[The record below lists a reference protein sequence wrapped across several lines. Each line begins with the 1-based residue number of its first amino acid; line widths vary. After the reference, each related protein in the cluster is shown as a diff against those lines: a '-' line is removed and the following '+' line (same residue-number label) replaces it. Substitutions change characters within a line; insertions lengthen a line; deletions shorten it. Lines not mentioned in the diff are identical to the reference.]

1 MSTMLLEQKKYF
13 CIPNFKHPRSWE
25 KNKIYY
31 NENCFS
37 SLEPHQTLLLSSWRD
52 KWSSVIMW
60 DPFVWISRAMRSPCV
75 QTSRETKSSTIR
87 VFRVFGFFPV
97 SFLRVAVLQWVAGA
111 PDITNLPWTTRNTP
125 TVEQTPM
132 TSVLTN
138 YSRSQNCPGERRKC
152 LCSSFQVLFE
162 LLEDSNMEES
172 WRGDN

>member
-1 MSTMLLEQKKYF
+1 MKFLTSTKMMTNMLLEQKKYF

-60 DPFVWISRAMRSPCV
+60 DPFVWISREMRSPCV
-75 QTSRETKSSTIR
+75 QTSRET
-87 VFRVFGFFPV
+87 GFFGYMIGII
-97 SFLRVAVLQWVAGA
+97 RVAVLQWLAGA

-132 TSVLTN
+132 TLVLTN
-138 YSRSQNCPGERRKC
+138 YSRSQNCLGERRKC

-162 LLEDSNMEES
+162 LLEAS
-172 WRGDN
+172 WRREN

>member
-1 MSTMLLEQKKYF
+1 MLLEQKRYF

-52 KWSSVIMW
+52 KWSSVRMW
-60 DPFVWISRAMRSPCV
+60 DPFVWISREMRSPCV
-75 QTSRETKSSTIR
+75 QTSRETNTLDL
-87 VFRVFGFFPV
+87 FRVEADPILGFQSVYLKQFW
-97 SFLRVAVLQWVAGA
+97 VAVLQWVAGA

-132 TSVLTN
+132 TLVLTN
-138 YSRSQNCPGERRKC
+138 YSRSQNCLGERRKC

-162 LLEDSNMEES
+162 LVEES
-172 WRGDN
+172 RRGEN